1 MGTTTGVVRSTNRGE
16 RFDNASQGLPVAQIN
31 SLAIDGRASSAM
43 YTATVDTANS
53 VAAIYKST
61 NRGDSWAVSN
71 SGLGNRFVRRLAIDR
86 SKPGVLW
93 AATAGAGVFKTID
106 GGANWVAA
114 GVAPGDVPI
123 VPAAGIVGAFDFS
136 GGGVAP
142 GAIVSIFGQKM
153 GPAEGILGSLDS
165 ATGKVATLVSGVR
178 VLFNGTAA
186 ALFFVRT
193 DQINAQ
199 VPFEVSG
206 FASMEVVVEYNG
218 VPSAPAMV
226 EVVETHPELHPN
238 MVHFPASTINSDS
251 NRAAKG
257 GAVLLF
263 ATGQGLVD
271 PAIESGA
278 LAPGAEPFP
287 RPLLQVTVTVG
298 GLPTEVFFS
307 GLAPG
312 FAGLLQV
319 NIFVPAGAASGPNAV
334 VLKIGDRTAQTV
346 RTIFVE

>member
-1 MGTTTGVVRSTNRGE
+1 
-16 RFDNASQGLPVAQIN
+16 
-31 SLAIDGRASSAM
+31 
-43 YTATVDTANS
+43 
-53 VAAIYKST
+53 
-61 NRGDSWAVSN
+61 
-71 SGLGNRFVRRLAIDR
+71 
-86 SKPGVLW
+86 
-93 AATAGAGVFKTID
+93 
-106 GGANWVAA
+106 
-114 GVAPGDVPI
+114 
-123 VPAAGIVGAFDFS
+123 
-136 GGGVAP
+136 
-142 GAIVSIFGQKM
+142 
-153 GPAEGILGSLDS
+153 
-165 ATGKVATLVSGVR
+165 

-238 MVHFPASTINSDS
+238 MVHFPASTINSGS

-287 RPLLQVTVTVG
+287 RPLLPVTVTVG
-298 GLPTEVFFS
+298 GLPTQVFFS